1 MASIALKASS
11 RLVAATPIAG
21 AVILI
26 SAADALAHTGTG
38 VAGGLKSGVLHPV
51 LGLDHLLAM
60 LAVGIWGAQM
70 GGRTVWTLPVTFPIV
85 MAAGGVMG
93 MMDLP
98 LPHVEIG
105 IALSMIALGLAIA
118 TAWKPAEGIA
128 LLIVGFFAIFH
139 GHAHGAEL
147 PSAADPAAYA
157 AGFVVATGAIHVAGV
172 GVGLVLGHI
181 MNGLLSRALG
191 AAIAL
196 MGVYYLAA

>member
-1 MASIALKASS
+1 MASIASKASS
-11 RLVAATPIAG
+11 HLAEASALAACL
-21 AVILI
+21 ILI
-26 SAADALAHTGTG
+26 SGAGADAHTGTG

-98 LPHVEIG
+98 LPNVETG
-105 IALSMIALGLAIA
+105 IAMSMIVLGLAIA
-118 TAWKPAEGIA
+118 AAWKPAEGIA
-128 LLIVGFFAIFH
+128 LLIVAAFAIFH

-157 AGFVVATGAIHVAGV
+157 AGFVVATGAIHVLGV
-172 GVGLVLGHI
+172 GIGLVLGRI
-181 MNGLLSRALG
+181 LDGMLSRALG

-196 MGVYYLAA
+196 MGVYFLAT

>member
-1 MASIALKASS
+1 MASISSKASS
-11 RLVAATPIAG
+11 HLAEASALAACL
-21 AVILI
+21 ILI
-26 SAADALAHTGTG
+26 SAAGADAHTGTG

-85 MAAGGVMG
+85 MAVGGVMG

-98 LPHVEIG
+98 LPNVETG
-105 IALSMIALGLAIA
+105 IAMSMIVLGLAIA
-118 TAWKPAEGIA
+118 AAWKPAEGIA
-128 LLIVGFFAIFH
+128 LLIVAAFAIFH

-157 AGFVVATGAIHVAGV
+157 AGFVVATGAIHVLGV
-172 GVGLVLGHI
+172 GIGLVLGRI
-181 MNGLLSRALG
+181 LDGMLSRALG

-196 MGVYYLAA
+196 MGVYFLAT